1 MTQEFINDQFGN
13 AIRVLLEQNIIQQ
26 KRINQ
31 LEKTVKFLNRQ
42 DRRLAWSIIFGAAAS
57 YITAKEINKL
67 RKEVGELKRMKGE

>member
-31 LEKTVKFLNRQ
+31 LEKTIKFLNKQ
-42 DRRLAWSIIFGAAAS
+42 DRILATSIIFGAAAS
-57 YITAKEINKL
+57 YIMVKEI
-67 RKEVGELKRMKGE
+67 KELQKELGELKRMKGE